1 MSFQLN
7 ELWYDVWIHS
17 GDKVYLGPYFIILPL
32 FDWIEQEITLLL
44 QSRRLPSVYKE
55 SIDVC
60 ALCTFAH
67 TICANT
73 NYIENRVYWEHV
85 ILLM

>member
-60 ALCTFAH
+60 TVH
-67 TICANT
+67 TVHLLIQFVQTLITLKIAS
-73 NYIENRVYWEHV
+73 IES
-85 ILLM
+85 M